1 MKMAW
6 VQKGFLAARWDGRLQ
21 SFSSSDG
28 WCEPKHVQTCWL
40 SRLRSLEKDKTGGS
54 NTGRLKTGGSKV
66 VFAICLRVNIQG
78 LWDPSWGWRG
88 GEVPCLPGKPLVSA
102 HVNHHP
108 GSHLSLVHPTLQ
120 ASQDDNLLL
129 RRQVLLGHGGK
140 MRRNSRRNVGGVSP
154 WKCTNEMHKWN
165 GNEGTCLFLAN
176 MSETDSMCHLF
187 LGFPALE
194 CHVSCLRSDQEFKSS
209 LPIIAVQISSLR
221 KCGLCSKWRH
231 HNIRLDI
238 HKPAWLK
245 WNLGNTRVSQ
255 KKLG

>member
-28 WCEPKHVQTCWL
+28 WCEPKHVQTCWV

-66 VFAICLRVNIQG
+66 VFAICLWVNIQG

-165 GNEGTCLFLAN
+165 GNEGTCQHVRNWLNVSFVSRFPVVGVSLFRSVFGPKCSSRLYQELP
-176 MSETDSMCHLF
+176 SKFRVC
-187 LGFPALE
+187 
-194 CHVSCLRSDQEFKSS
+194 VS
-209 LPIIAVQISSLR
+209 AVCVQS
-221 KCGLCSKWRH
+221 GATTTY
-231 HNIRLDI
+231 D
-238 HKPAWLK
+238 
-245 WNLGNTRVSQ
+245 
-255 KKLG
+255 

>member
-28 WCEPKHVQTCWL
+28 WCEPKHVQTCWV

-129 RRQVLLGHGGK
+129 RRQVLLGHGGACK

-165 GNEGTCLFLAN
+165 AQMKWQWGYLPLSCQHVRNWLNVSFVSRFPGVGVSRFL
-176 MSETDSMCHLF
+176 SL
-187 LGFPALE
+187 LGPRVQVVFTNNCRPNF
-194 CHVSCLRSDQEFKSS
+194 EF
-209 LPIIAVQISSLR
+209 A
-221 KCGLCSKWRH
+221 
-231 HNIRLDI
+231 
-238 HKPAWLK
+238 
-245 WNLGNTRVSQ
+245 
-255 KKLG
+255 